1 MRLLPISRIGGT
13 CCCYLAGHPV
23 HDEASGT
30 ARATH
35 EHGEET
41 NYTLIALK
49 VDAHIKKR
57 DMIDFRNALFNS
69 TPQISSV

>member
-1 MRLLPISRIGGT
+1 
-13 CCCYLAGHPV
+13 V
-23 HDEASGT
+23 HDETSNT

-35 EHGEET
+35 EHEEEEI
-41 NYTLIALK
+41 NYALIALK

-57 DMIDFRNALFNS
+57 DMIDFRHALFNS